1 MSATAQHLPA
11 QVAENMAMASV
22 PATVNMIEVI
32 ARAAADPN
40 TDLDKME
47 RLMAMH
53 ERMTARAAEVSFN
66 AAMQRVQAATRKVKR
81 DRFNEQTKSNYATLE
96 SVNAQVVPAYTAEG
110 FSLSFGTDDCPLEGH
125 FRVTCSVSHCDGH
138 TRPYRVDIPSDGVG
152 MKGTANKTSTH
163 AFGSSMSYAR
173 RYLTLLIFNI
183 SLTDEDDDG
192 NGAGDRTA
200 QITADQVATLEAL
213 IQEAKADKAKFLD
226 YLKCPSLAEIPADMY
241 STAVAV
247 LNKKIRKG
255 DAS

>member
-1 MSATAQHLPA
+1 MSAAPA
-11 QVAENMAMASV
+11 VIADPQESAMV
-22 PATVNMIEVI
+22 PASTAVNMIEVI

-53 ERMTARAAEVSFN
+53 ERMTARTAEIAFN

-81 DRFNEQTKSNYATLE
+81 DRWNEQTKSNYATLE

-125 FRVTCSVSHCDGH
+125 FRVTCSVSHRDGH

-192 NGAGDRTA
+192 NAGGQREEW
-200 QITADQVATLEAL
+200 ITQDQAATLQAL
-213 IQEAKADKAKFLD
+213 IEEAKADKGKFLE
-226 YLKCPSLAEIPADMY
+226 YLKYPSLLEIPSSKYAD
-241 STAVAV
+241 AVA
-247 LNKKIRKG
+247 LLQKKIRKG